1 MTFSKEW
8 SLIYKKNLQINN
20 WPFSELISYTIRFS
34 KLNKTKFRVLE
45 LGCGSGPNI
54 PFFLSLNA
62 EYFGIDGSTIIINK
76 LKKLNKRLFII
87 DPNYICNNLEKIY
100 KNKYISGFALD
111 VFENEPLLT
120 ETGSPSTDTK
130 AISLSSLTRPL
141 IVAVIF

>member
-34 KLNKTKFRVLE
+34 KLNKTKSRVLE

-62 EYFGIDGSTIIINK
+62 EYFGIDGDALIINK
-76 LKKLNKRLFII
+76 LKKQYPKLKHNLFCG
-87 DPNYICNNLEKIY
+87 DFTHKI
-100 KNKYISGFALD
+100 SF
-111 VFENEPLLT
+111 
-120 ETGSPSTDTK
+120 TK
-130 AISLSSLTRPL
+130 KFDLIVDRASLTHNSTNE
-141 IVAVIF
+141 IKN